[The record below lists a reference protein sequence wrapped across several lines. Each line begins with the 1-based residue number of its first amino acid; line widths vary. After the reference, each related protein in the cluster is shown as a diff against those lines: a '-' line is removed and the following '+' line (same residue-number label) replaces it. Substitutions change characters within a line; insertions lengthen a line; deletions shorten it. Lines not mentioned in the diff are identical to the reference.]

1 MMNIVLFGGSG
12 FIGKRVGQMLSE
24 RGHRVKAVQ
33 RVDFDYLQPQKDRLM
48 PLLQGADCVVNAVG
62 VMSYR
67 ADVLETVHHIAL
79 LEIARFAC
87 EAGVRR
93 FVQLSALGAHKDHE
107 TAFLGSKGRG
117 DAALL
122 QSGLDV
128 GIARP
133 SVVFGRGGASCE
145 LFIKLAKLLL
155 LPLPEGGAYRLQPVH
170 VDDVA
175 EGLCKMAEQPTA
187 SPAVVEMTG
196 SRECSLAE
204 YLAVMRR
211 NIHGKNTRKIIP
223 IPAWVADLAAYAAKR
238 FSNGMVS
245 PDSMKL
251 LRAGSVAESA
261 GFEALLGRK
270 PLPVDSFQ

>member
-1 MMNIVLFGGSG
+1 MNIVLFGGSG

-33 RVDFDYLQPQKDRLM
+33 RADFDYLRPQKDRLM

-67 ADVLETVHHIAL
+67 ADVLETVHHIAP
-79 LEIARFAC
+79 LEIARSVC
-87 EAGVRR
+87 EVGAGR
-93 FVQLSALGAHKDHE
+93 FVQLSALGARKDHE

-128 GIARP
+128 RIARP

-145 LFIKLAKLLL
+145 LFIKLAKLPL
-155 LPLPEGGAYRLQPVH
+155 LPLPEGGAYRLQSVH
-170 VDDVA
+170 VNDVA
-175 EGLCKMAEQPTA
+175 EGLCKMAEQPSA
-187 SPAVVEMTG
+187 APVVEMTG

-223 IPAWVADLAAYAAKR
+223 ISAWMTDLTAYAAKR
-238 FSNGMVS
+238 FSSGMIS
-245 PDSMKL
+245 PDSLKL

-261 GFEALLGRK
+261 GFEAWLGRK
-270 PLPVDSFQ
+270 PLPVDCFQ